1 MAQSEAIS
9 GYILPGGLQHV
20 YLRLHLLQEHH
31 TGAML
36 IIQQGFKFTSAIL
49 MAQTINDV
57 QNKPNWI
64 AFKYD
69 KTLLL
74 IYDFLK
80 THWYGKSLEV
90 SKCPIVNF

>member
-1 MAQSEAIS
+1 
-9 GYILPGGLQHV
+9 
-20 YLRLHLLQEHH
+20 
-31 TGAML
+31 
-36 IIQQGFKFTSAIL
+36 

-80 THWYGKSLEV
+80 AHRSGKSLEV
-90 SKCPIVNF
+90 SKCPIVNFEIFQVFILVRKNEENQCCRNADDSLTSAEQW